1 MQFFFLFFSLVF
13 FSINCVFMLKIKTF
27 ILLNCPLIKFE
38 NLIKTFNPQ
47 DHLNRRNNKLEKHT
61 TKQHMQGCN
70 KRSLMTKIKREK
82 KKKPYNPQ

>member
-1 MQFFFLFFSLVF
+1 
-13 FSINCVFMLKIKTF
+13 MLKIKTF

-82 KKKPYNPQ
+82 KKKTLQSTMKSVYSTTVQVKPP

>member
-1 MQFFFLFFSLVF
+1 
-13 FSINCVFMLKIKTF
+13 MLKIKTF

-47 DHLNRRNNKLEKHT
+47 DHLNRRNNKLKKHT

-70 KRSLMTKIKREK
+70 KRSLMTKMKREK
-82 KKKPYNPQ
+82 KKTLQSTMKSVYSTTVQVKPP

>member
-1 MQFFFLFFSLVF
+1 
-13 FSINCVFMLKIKTF
+13 MLKIKTF

-70 KRSLMTKIKREK
+70 KRSLMTKMKREK
-82 KKKPYNPQ
+82 KKTLQSTMKSVYSTTVQVKPP